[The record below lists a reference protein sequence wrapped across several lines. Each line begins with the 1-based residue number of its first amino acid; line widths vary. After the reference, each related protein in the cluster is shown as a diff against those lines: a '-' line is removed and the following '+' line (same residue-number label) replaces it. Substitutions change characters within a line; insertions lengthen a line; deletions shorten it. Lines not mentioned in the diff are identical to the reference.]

1 MSLNKFTDLSSKPW
15 MNIGCNDITC
25 NELLANTDVTTQTV
39 YCTNL
44 SIAGEIIRATPLV
57 YSTTGNSTTGSIYP
71 AITTIVYGATPGMGT
86 LVSTGYKAGDQL
98 QIVTRGIV
106 NSATSSNVV
115 SVYLYGGATQL
126 NEVQIS
132 SGAWTTSTDIVV
144 TSIYNFINA
153 TQAYFYSTVSLPTDN
168 QNVSYSTIN
177 FPATVPY
184 DQTIALSAAASA
196 IFTHINTTITLI

>member
-15 MNIGCNDITC
+15 MKIGCDEITC
-25 NELLANTDVTTQTV
+25 NALLANTEVTTQTV

-44 SIAGEIIRATPLV
+44 SIAGETIRATPLV
-57 YSTTGNSTTGSIYP
+57 YSTLGNSTTGSIYP
-71 AITTIVYGATPGMGT
+71 AITTIVYEATPAMGS

-106 NSATSSNVV
+106 NSATASNVV

-144 TSIYNFINA
+144 TSIYNFINS

-177 FPATVPY
+177 FPALAPY
-184 DQTIALSAAASA
+184 NLSIALNAVASA
-196 IFTHINTTITLI
+196 SFTHIQTTITLI

>member
-1 MSLNKFTDLSSKPW
+1 MSLNKFTDLSNKAW
-15 MNIGCNDITC
+15 MNIGCNNITC
-25 NELLANTDVTTQTV
+25 NALLANTDVTTQTV
-39 YCTNL
+39 YCTTL
-44 SIAGEIIRATPLV
+44 SLAGETIRGSPLV
-57 YSTTGNSTTGSIYP
+57 YSSLGNPTTASIYS
-71 AITTIVYGATPGMGT
+71 AITTVVYEATPAMGS

-98 QIVTRGIV
+98 QIVTRGII
-106 NSATSSNVV
+106 NSGFLSNNV

-126 NEVQIS
+126 NEIIIS

-184 DQTIALSAAASA
+184 NQTIAMMSVAPAS
-196 IFTHINTTITLI
+196 FTHINTTITLI